1 MLGFC
6 LQIIKVSVWVKRL
19 QQCHVWG
26 FVAVLQRS
34 ALPDGDLEME
44 EAAEMSLPE
53 GLKALMHK

>member
-1 MLGFC
+1 MSRLLRLVFG
-6 LQIIKVSVWVKRL
+6 SERL

-34 ALPDGDLEME
+34 SLPDGDLEME
-44 EAAEMSLPE
+44 EAAETSLPE